1 VQSALTRFSTG
12 AIAAGLVI
20 LLPTLAPDRTVAA
33 SYCAAADAHSAAL
46 IDFVKVMMTSPDE
59 AANRTALR
67 VALSTSGKVSL
78 VTTNSTCQRGMIV
91 LDSVFKMPATGLPV
105 YMFKVD
111 SFFAV
116 AHKGTSTNTEV
127 ALMFLDSK
135 YHFRGVMRAPWY

>member
-1 VQSALTRFSTG
+1 VPIALNKFLRG
-12 AIAAGLVI
+12 AIAASVVI
-20 LLPTLAPDRTVAA
+20 LLPAFAPGRSAAA
-33 SYCAAADAHSAAL
+33 SYCAAADSHSAAL
-46 IDFVKVMMTSPDE
+46 MDFVKTMMTSPDE

-78 VTTNSTCQRGMIV
+78 VTTNSTCQRGMVV

-105 YMFKVD
+105 YMIKVD

-116 AHKGTSTNTEV
+116 AHKGTPTNTDV

-135 YHFRGVMRAPWY
+135 YRFRGVMRAPWY